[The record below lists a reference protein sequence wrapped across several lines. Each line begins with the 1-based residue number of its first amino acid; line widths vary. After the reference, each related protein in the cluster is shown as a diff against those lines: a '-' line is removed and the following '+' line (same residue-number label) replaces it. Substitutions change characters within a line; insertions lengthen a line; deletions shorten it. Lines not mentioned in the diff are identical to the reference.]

1 METGTAA
8 GYVFFRVDMRFTI
21 ALLFLGLL
29 PAAAQKPFS
38 RDLRERSQS
47 MAPYVTSPQ
56 PIVDRMLDM
65 ADVKPGET
73 VYDLG
78 CGDGRVLVT
87 AAQKYKAKAVGVEL
101 SEKLVEMT
109 TDLVKRLGL
118 QDQIKVLHGHLLDIN
133 LSDADV
139 VTIYLETSS
148 NELLRPNLEKYLKAG
163 SRVVSHD
170 FEVRGWKP
178 VKVDK
183 MEAYNRDHLIFLY
196 QIPISLKNSPK
207 RTEARR

>member
-1 METGTAA
+1 
-8 GYVFFRVDMRFTI
+8 
-21 ALLFLGLL
+21 
-29 PAAAQKPFS
+29 
-38 RDLRERSQS
+38 
-47 MAPYVTSPQ
+47 
-56 PIVDRMLDM
+56 
-65 ADVKPGET
+65 
-73 VYDLG
+73 
-78 CGDGRVLVT
+78 
-87 AAQKYKAKAVGVEL
+87 
-101 SEKLVEMT
+101 
-109 TDLVKRLGL
+109 
-118 QDQIKVLHGHLLDIN
+118 
-133 LSDADV
+133 V